1 MAAES
6 AVLLLLFLLCFVR
19 AWAEQRQA
27 EVVGAVHG
35 EALLSSSL
43 QNALS
48 VHQVHWRRNH
58 SLKVASRDS
67 SRRVQYPNS
76 PYRGRLQLL
85 PNDSLRISDL
95 RRSDSSTYQVYLEDE
110 MGQEYV
116 ESILLTV
123 YDQVP
128 KPSVRAKVINDN
140 PELCQATLE
149 CEVELEGV
157 TYEWILPSKLQL
169 AAQGGARQQ
178 VAFNPSV
185 ETYTCRVSN
194 PVSSNSATLTY
205 HHPCSWA
212 GESSAA
218 APCTTT
224 SLLLALAHLL
234 LLLLLLTAA

>member
-1 MAAES
+1 MQLPS
-6 AVLLLLFLLCFVR
+6 PLCLA

-35 EALLSSSL
+35 EALLSCSL
-43 QNALS
+43 QNLLS

-76 PYRGRLQLL
+76 PYRDRLQLL

-123 YDQVP
+123 YGELAGGQRLAQVP
-128 KPSVRAKVINDN
+128 EAVPKAVPEAVPEAVPSSCPLQIRC
-140 PELCQATLE
+140 PSPR
-149 CEVELEGV
+149 CE
-157 TYEWILPSKLQL
+157 PK
-169 AAQGGARQQ
+169 
-178 VAFNPSV
+178 
-185 ETYTCRVSN
+185 
-194 PVSSNSATLTY
+194 
-205 HHPCSWA
+205 
-212 GESSAA
+212 
-218 APCTTT
+218 
-224 SLLLALAHLL
+224 
-234 LLLLLLTAA
+234 